1 MSERLRN
8 NLIKYGITG
17 AVCLIYAAVHC
28 FSRDVE
34 TMVPVDLYR
43 TVSDSF
49 MVPGMVC
56 VFSGL
61 VTWLS
66 NEGAFNGIGYVMP
79 QRITLPADEVKVF
92 FRVSNPVKS
101 PTFRVVSDGKV
112 LLTRKR
118 IAAFP
123 GEMETLTLTKEM
135 LADLVGDVIVEV
147 QND

>member
-66 NEGAFNGIGYVMP
+66 NEGAFNGIGYVMK
-79 QRITLPADEVKVF
+79 RVYESIMF
-92 FRVSNPVKS
+92 FGRRGPVETYGDYVEKRQKKQTKGFAFLFVVGAVCLAVSSIFVALYYQVYS
-101 PTFRVVSDGKV
+101 
-112 LLTRKR
+112 
-118 IAAFP
+118 
-123 GEMETLTLTKEM
+123 
-135 LADLVGDVIVEV
+135 
-147 QND
+147 